1 MSETIAS
8 QVPRRPNLK
17 EAVAAHV
24 REQILAGELRP
35 GSKIDQDA
43 LAESLGVSKLPVREA
58 LLQMEGEGLVRNI
71 ARRGSFVAEL
81 QPDDV
86 RDHYYIFGLVSGL
99 AAERAAERLT
109 DAELEALEAL
119 VAEMDEVADPERQ
132 ETLNFEFH
140 QLINRAGGSGR
151 QLAILRILASSL
163 PARFYSFAEEWPAKA
178 RKHHHEILAA
188 LRRRDA
194 RAARYATVD
203 HLRAGG
209 EVAVEML
216 QERGFWAGSCP

>member
-1 MSETIAS
+1 MAEAVAN
-8 QVPRRPNLK
+8 QGFRRPNLK

-24 REQILAGELRP
+24 RDRILAGELRP

-58 LLQMEGEGLVRNI
+58 LLQMESEGLVRNI
-71 ARRGSFVAEL
+71 ARRGAFVAEL
-81 QPDDV
+81 EPDDV

-109 DAELEALEAL
+109 EDELDELGAL
-119 VAEMDEVADPERQ
+119 VDEMDEVTDPERL

-151 QLAILRILASSL
+151 QLAILRILAASL
-163 PARFYSFAEEWPAKA
+163 PARFYSFTEAWPAEA
-178 RKHHHEILAA
+178 RRHHHEILAS

-194 RAARYATVD
+194 AAARYATVD

-209 EVAVEML
+209 EIAVEML
-216 QERGFWAGSCP
+216 RERGFWAE